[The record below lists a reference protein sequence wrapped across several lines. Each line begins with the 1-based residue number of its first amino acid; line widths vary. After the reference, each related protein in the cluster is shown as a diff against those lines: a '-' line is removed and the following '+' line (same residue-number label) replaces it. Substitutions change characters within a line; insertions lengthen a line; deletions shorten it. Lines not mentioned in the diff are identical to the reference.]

1 MIMQYLVS
9 FALLVFVAG
18 WIVGVYNRLE
28 HLRRVVCNSWQ
39 QWRKITHRR
48 NLCLRDFATEFAAF
62 LPADN
67 PMAQNLLRLAV
78 DSERGVTLAL
88 EPRWNSQPGFIGGAE
103 LLLRQV
109 VADSVLAIET
119 AYVINGHEQLL
130 SLTQRVAAL
139 MGEQEQITALFNRAA
154 LEYNTALVT
163 PAARLL
169 APLLGFCTA
178 APLDAPGMQNT
189 TPAASEGK
197 LRV

>member
-1 MIMQYLVS
+1 MQYLVS

-18 WIVGVYNRLE
+18 WIVSVYNRLE

-39 QWRKITHRR
+39 QWRKITHQR
-48 NLCLRDFATEFAAF
+48 NACLRDFAAEFAAVR
-62 LPADN
+62 PENN

-103 LLLRQV
+103 FLLRQV

-119 AYVINGHEQLL
+119 SYVMSGHEQLQ

-139 MGEQEQITALFNRAA
+139 MGEQEQITALFNRAV
-154 LEYNTALVT
+154 LEYNAALVS
-163 PAARLL
+163 PAARML

-178 APLDAPGMQNT
+178 APLGAPD
-189 TPAASEGK
+189 
-197 LRV
+197 V